1 VYINKDKFF
10 FYLYRIKMSIDED
23 LFLKEIKYD
32 DTILDNE
39 ETLKYIN
46 SKRPMIKIANNDMCK
61 RWLKNKKKNPVTNKS
76 IRKSG
81 VVYKSFE
88 KICKDSNICDN
99 FMKNKKKN
107 PITNKK
113 IKIGSDIHK
122 RLYDVC
128 TSKGSNSASTVSS

>member
-1 VYINKDKFF
+1 
-10 FYLYRIKMSIDED
+10 MSIDED

-61 RWLKNKKKNPVTNKS
+61 RWLKNKKKNPITNKS
-76 IRKSG
+76 IKKSG
-81 VVYKSFE
+81 IVYKSFD
-88 KICKDSNICDN
+88 KICKDSIVCED
-99 FMKNKKKN
+99 FAKNNKKN
-107 PITNKK
+107 PITDKK

-122 RLYDVC
+122 RLYDIC
-128 TSKGSNSASTVSS
+128 TSKGSTVSS